1 MKRFR
6 HVAVG
11 KLQNWPE
18 VRLTWRPRI
27 STFSNLFF
35 VASFAAQEWDKMF
48 ATFQKTYPE
57 EVGQSFLC
65 AARSI
70 DSILFSWF
78 PRARSFRIWLLG
90 SFRRCFAVRYGYWN
104 CKADGLY
111 NVEPF
116 LYDIG
121 KLGFDTTMQTMMG
134 FLKTQ
139 LQKVVCTTSFA
150 GCLAKEPHFPINFWA
165 LY

>member
-1 MKRFR
+1 
-6 HVAVG
+6 
-11 KLQNWPE
+11 
-18 VRLTWRPRI
+18 
-27 STFSNLFF
+27 
-35 VASFAAQEWDKMF
+35 MF